1 MGALDSMYDGR
12 MLFSGVPTSRGSR
25 RRQLAGGLTLLQEHQ
40 YLPHCPKP
48 GNLPDAM
55 AAARVVFVMRVR
67 GATRDTAAFRG
78 PIMGQ
83 SKRRRCALRV
93 LNDVRYGGVIGQT
106 IDRKSCLRRAE

>member
-1 MGALDSMYDGR
+1 MYDGR

-55 AAARVVFVMRVR
+55 AAARVVFVMRLEAR
-67 GATRDTAAFRG
+67 LAIPLLFAGR
-78 PIMGQ
+78 
-83 SKRRRCALRV
+83 
-93 LNDVRYGGVIGQT
+93 
-106 IDRKSCLRRAE
+106 